1 RTARNLR
8 QVRILILLKR
18 TSTGMTWVA
27 KRILVSGEMSTQA
40 DPSQVVARLIV
51 ILDTTY
57 CWDRG
62 RPARK

>member
-1 RTARNLR
+1 
-8 QVRILILLKR
+8 
-18 TSTGMTWVA
+18 MTWVA

-51 ILDTTY
+51 ILYTTY

-62 RPARK
+62 RPART